1 MEPMKIVVLDGYTLN
16 PGDLSWDALAA
27 LGELQVHDRT
37 SPEEVLHRA
46 QGTEILLTN
55 KTVLSADTIA
65 SLAQLRYIGVLATG
79 YNIVDVTAAAERG
92 ITVTNVPTYSTRSV
106 AQLVFA
112 HLLNFCHHVQEHSQG
127 VRAGRWV
134 NSADFSYWDW
144 PLVELVGRVLG
155 IVGYGRIG
163 RATADLGR
171 AFGMDVL
178 AYDPAAADPA
188 GGVRL
193 VDLATV
199 FGASDVVSLHC
210 PLTPETQNLVNAER
224 LALMKPFA
232 ILINTSRGPLID
244 EAALADALNAGR
256 LAGAGL
262 DVLSAEPPRDDNPLL
277 RARNCVIS
285 PHIAWATQAARR
297 RLMSTVVANIRA
309 YLRQEPVNVVCS
321 V

>member
-1 MEPMKIVVLDGYTLN
+1 MKIVVLDGYTLN

-37 SPEEVLHRA
+37 PAEEVLHRA
-46 QGTEILLTN
+46 RGAEIVLTN
-55 KTVLSADTIA
+55 KTVLSAETIT
-65 SLAQLRYIGVLATG
+65 SLEQLRYIGVLATG
-79 YNIVDVTAAAERG
+79 YNIVDVSAAAGRG

-134 NSADFSYWDW
+134 NAADFSYWDW
-144 PLVELVGRVLG
+144 PLVELDGRVLG

-171 AFGMDVL
+171 AFGMEVL
-178 AYDPAAADPA
+178 AYDPAAVDAA
-188 GGVRL
+188 GGARL
-193 VDLATV
+193 ADLATV
-199 FGASDVVSLHC
+199 FREGDVVSLHC
-210 PLTPETQNLVNAER
+210 PLTPETENLVNAGR
-224 LALMKPFA
+224 LALMKPSA
-232 ILINTSRGPLID
+232 VLINTSRGPLID

-262 DVLSAEPPRDDNPLL
+262 DVLSTEPPRADNPLL

-285 PHIAWATQAARR
+285 PHVAWATQSARR
-297 RLMSTVVANIRA
+297 RLMATAVANIRA
-309 YLRQEPVNVVCS
+309 YLRREPVNVVRS
-321 V
+321 T

>member
-1 MEPMKIVVLDGYTLN
+1 MKIGVLDGYTLN

-37 SPEEVLHRA
+37 PAEEVLHRA
-46 QGTEILLTN
+46 RGAEIVLTN
-55 KTVLSADTIA
+55 KTVLSAETIT
-65 SLAQLRYIGVLATG
+65 SLEQLRYIGVLATG
-79 YNIVDVTAAAERG
+79 YNIVDVSAAAGRG

-134 NSADFSYWDW
+134 NAADFSYWDW
-144 PLVELVGRVLG
+144 PLVELDGRVLG

-171 AFGMDVL
+171 AFGMEVL
-178 AYDPAAADPA
+178 AYDPAAVDAA
-188 GGVRL
+188 GGARL
-193 VDLATV
+193 ADLATV
-199 FGASDVVSLHC
+199 FREGDVVSLHC
-210 PLTPETQNLVNAER
+210 PLTPETENLVNAGR
-224 LALMKPFA
+224 LALMKPSA
-232 ILINTSRGPLID
+232 VLINTSRGPLID

-262 DVLSAEPPRDDNPLL
+262 DVLSTEPPRADNPLL

-285 PHIAWATQAARR
+285 PHVAWATQSARR
-297 RLMSTVVANIRA
+297 RLMATAVANIRA
-309 YLRQEPVNVVCS
+309 YLRREPVNVVRS
-321 V
+321 T